1 MTADGTGIT
10 KLMEEL
16 KKVYTATARLL
27 ATADTYMKEVGWA
40 LRTNQC
46 VSVTTVPSEAA
57 YWFPCY
63 AFRVYKHK
71 ACPQILAFVSVIFD
85 DREGGN
91 SVPQPLLSAGWLDY
105 GHGTEVTAE
114 MATEEMAYDY
124 VDWHRY
130 VEGHTD
136 DGRLLSVDWRK
147 RPEFGKFKVQQ
158 SATLAV
164 PLVGVRNPDD
174 LKKQVITP
182 LLDSLKQQIA

>member
-10 KLMEEL
+10 RLMEEL
-16 KKVYTATARLL
+16 RKVYTSTALL
-27 ATADTYMKEVGWA
+27 LTTADTYMNEAGWA

-46 VSVTTVPSEAA
+46 VTVTYTPAEPA
-57 YWFPCY
+57 YWFPYY
-63 AFRVYKHK
+63 AFRVYRHK
-71 ACPQILAFVSVIFD
+71 ACPHVLAFVSVIFD

-91 SVPQPLLSAGWLDY
+91 SVPESLLSAGWLDY
-105 GHGTEVTAE
+105 GRGTEVTE
-114 MATEEMAYDY
+114 QTCKQDMAYDH
-124 VDWHRY
+124 VDWHRFI
-130 VEGHTD
+130 EGRTD